1 MITSLYNWASEK
13 EKQIYINRTD
23 EVIFYVLRWKVF
35 VFILILVK
43 TKIKTLIRVYRTMW
57 K

>member
-13 EKQIYINRTD
+13 GKQVYINGTYG
-23 EVIFYVLRWKVF
+23 VIFYILRWKVF
-35 VFILILVK
+35 VFILVLVK
-43 TKIKTLIRVYRTMW
+43 TKIKSLIKVYRTMW